1 MEKQEC
7 VVTFKNASR
16 QIAMYFTEEDG
27 NLDMQMSV
35 NPEVADGEAPDLP
48 LMLASAFLQLLNT
61 ENKDES
67 ESESPIIVN

>member
-1 MEKQEC
+1 MEKKEC
-7 VVTFKNASR
+7 VVTFKNESR
-16 QIAMYFTEEDG
+16 QVAMYFTEEDG

-35 NPEVADGEAPDLP
+35 NPEVKKDEEPDLP

-67 ESESPIIVN
+67 ESENPIIVS